1 MKVRFQTDADFDR
14 RIVRA
19 TLRRELAIDLQ
30 LATAA
35 RGGAGLR
42 GIADAQVLAVAAQE
56 GRMLLSHDHRT
67 MPRHFGDFIATQE
80 CPGIIIMPQRM
91 LISVAVEWIIT
102 IWAASEAEGWIN
114 QILILPRWG
123 NEMQPTATTMTS
135 GALTWFIFWRPSPS
149 SDVRTS
155 MHRQIVQSRQRM

>member
-19 TLRRELAIDLQ
+19 TLRREPAIDLQ

-42 GIADAQVLAVAAQE
+42 GIPDAQVLTAAAQE

-67 MPRHFGDFIATQE
+67 MPRHFGDFIAIQE
-80 CPGIIIMPQRM
+80 SPGVILIPQRM

-102 IWAASEAEGWIN
+102 IWSASEAEEWTN
-114 QILILPRWG
+114 HILILPR
-123 NEMQPTATTMTS
+123 
-135 GALTWFIFWRPSPS
+135 
-149 SDVRTS
+149 
-155 MHRQIVQSRQRM
+155 